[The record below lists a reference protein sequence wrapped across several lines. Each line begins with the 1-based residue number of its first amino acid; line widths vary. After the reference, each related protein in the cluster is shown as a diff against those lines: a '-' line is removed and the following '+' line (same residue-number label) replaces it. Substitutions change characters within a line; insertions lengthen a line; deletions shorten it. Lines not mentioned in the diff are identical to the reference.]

1 VDRHRDRA
9 AFRHLLFDFDGILI
23 TDRFSVYRA
32 HERSK
37 RQICWAHLLRN
48 FRGLE
53 EYRGEAKRLGV
64 EGQKAV
70 KEVFR
75 WWYRYKAGE
84 ITRLGLRRGL
94 AGLRA
99 RFRWLMGLHERNPVR
114 QARAIARDLIDYE
127 ECLWTFARVEGI
139 EPTNNLA
146 ERTLRKA
153 VLWRKGSFGSASV
166 EGGRFVERML
176 TVTESLRAQG
186 RSILDF
192 LVVSIRASLNEQ
204 AGPSLVPAR
213 AA

>member
-1 VDRHRDRA
+1 MSLDSIDDAEVVEQLGTRLA
-9 AFRHLLFDFDGILI
+9 C
-23 TDRFSVYRA
+23 YRA
-32 HERSK
+32 HPKEK
-37 RQICWAHLLRN
+37 RQVCWAHLLRN

-53 EYRGEAKRLGV
+53 EYGGKAKRLGL

-70 KEVFR
+70 KPVFR
-75 WWYRYKAGE
+75 WWYRFQGGE

-99 RFRWLMGLHERNPVR
+99 RFRWLMGLHKRNPV
-114 QARAIARDLIDYE
+114 QPARAIAKDLDEYE

-146 ERTLRKA
+146 ERTIRKS

-166 EGGRFVERML
+166 EGSRFVEKML

-186 RSILDF
+186 RNVFDF
-192 LVVSIRASLNEQ
+192 LEQSVRARLNGQ
-204 AGPSLVPAR
+204 DGPSLVPSL